1 MKTQIRRKKWNWI
14 SHILRK
20 PHNNVTKQALF
31 WNPKGKQTVVGR
43 QTTGEDQPNKS
54 CSKQSYDGPKLDDKF
69 RTESSGRKLWKTYL
83 PLTTYMQ
90 EPRDYIYIVDV
101 CPLVIKHYILMYVPF
116 FVVFFLNM
124 PVALLQQALVKPHP
138 LHHHLW
144 LHQQE

>member
-1 MKTQIRRKKWNWI
+1 MKTQIRREKWNWI

-20 PHNNVTKQALF
+20 AHNNVTKQAL
-31 WNPKGKQTVVGR
+31 WNPQGKQTVVGR
-43 QTTGEDQPNKS
+43 QTIGEDQPNKS
-54 CSKQSYDGPKLDDKF
+54 CSKQAYNGPKLDDKL
-69 RTESSGRKLWKTYL
+69 RTEREQWKKTVEDLSS
-83 PLTTYMQ
+83 TYMQ
-90 EPRDYIYIVDV
+90 EPRDYIYIVGA